1 LKIFEKKGR
10 LAENVIPT
18 LLLKKMREKRPEVE
32 DTSFQGVNVVDLVSV
47 AIGNGKTALV
57 KT

>member
-1 LKIFEKKGR
+1 LKKKGR

-18 LLLKKMREKRPEVE
+18 LLLKKMRKKRPEVE
-32 DTSFQGVNVVDLVSV
+32 DTSFQGVIVVDLVSV